1 MTDKKPFDKEQSI
14 KIPFSELV
22 ELINQKCDGKSV
34 IAEGVMPKPVPYV
47 LIVRCFSIRF
57 RDQLPAKIQ
66 LFPNTQVSLRKI
78 TKNNVTM
85 SKITIF
91 VPLLMYR
98 AISVP
103 QQNNL
108 EILKSTTIKQL
119 NNKQSTI

>member
-57 RDQLPAKIQ
+57 RDQLFAKIQ
-66 LFPNTQVSLRKI
+66 LFHNTQVLSRKI
-78 TKNNVTM
+78 TKNNVNM

-91 VPLLMYR
+91 VPLYR
-98 AISVP
+98 AKRIL
-103 QQNNL
+103 NL
-108 EILKSTTIKQL
+108 
-119 NNKQSTI
+119 

>member
-57 RDQLPAKIQ
+57 RDQLSAKIQ
-66 LFPNTQVSLRKI
+66 LFHNMQVSSRKI
-78 TKNNVTM
+78 TKNNVIM

-91 VPLLMYR
+91 VPLLMNR

-108 EILKSTTIKQL
+108 EI
-119 NNKQSTI
+119 NN

>member
-14 KIPFSELV
+14 KIPFLELV

-34 IAEGVMPKPVPYV
+34 IAEGFMPKPVPYV

-57 RDQLPAKIQ
+57 RDQLSAKIQ
-66 LFPNTQVSLRKI
+66 LFHNTQVLSRKI

-91 VPLLMYR
+91 VPLLMNR

-108 EILKSTTIKQL
+108 EI
-119 NNKQSTI
+119 NN